1 MSKSSKPF
9 VYLGHRIYKY
19 HWVLKHFQKYALVN
33 SSLLSLSLS
42 LRYYE
47 ISRKEEIYSY
57 ITIIIRVLGNLIHKY
72 INNFKVIRN
81 FRQRYIEQTTQ
92 LTKIH
97 YIPVLLNKLQKVEG
111 NLKRFLISSLVVCIL
126 ATHGDSGDSISSRN
140 KILFLCYSYRHM
152 WPFCSSLCRIHNRT
166 CEIVRETSQSNSI
179 KHLELN
185 KWLR

>member
-1 MSKSSKPF
+1 M
-9 VYLGHRIYKY
+9 
-19 HWVLKHFQKYALVN
+19 N
-33 SSLLSLSLS
+33 SFLLSLH
-42 LRYYE
+42 LRYHE
-47 ISRKEEIYSY
+47 IPRKEEIYSY

-72 INNFKVIRN
+72 INNFKVIWN
-81 FRQRYIEQTTQ
+81 FRQRNIEQTTPLKKNSLHSGTIEQ
-92 LTKIH
+92 TAKSWRQ
-97 YIPVLLNKLQKVEG
+97 LQK
-111 NLKRFLISSLVVCIL
+111 ISYLFTVVCIL

-166 CEIVRETSQSNSI
+166 CEIVRETPQSNSI